1 MTQREKTFWWI
12 LSCEVT
18 ETNTKRRPT
27 GDMFSLPPSW
37 CCCVSLFSLC
47 RCIRH
52 KKCLHHF
59 LVSFQSVRAVCSFCS
74 ETQLFQLFSKHK
86 TWGKWWSRSFEWWW
100 WVKGFIYNKEQIDLN
115 LRCWSEVIL
124 VRVMKMRDGFWWR
137 TVTLTLSALW
147 LHKPRRL
154 SGGAEQENALLC
166 NSEFKCI
173 IFLYVRDST
182 TNLTHFSSTSYINC
196 KLQTT
201 TYHSEAKVK
210 KKNRHPSSQIQ

>member
-37 CCCVSLFSLC
+37 CCCVCLFSLC

-100 WVKGFIYNKEQIDLN
+100 WVKGFIDNKEQMDLN
-115 LRCWSEVIL
+115 LKKLIWGYFGESNENERWFL
-124 VRVMKMRDGFWWR
+124 VTHCNFNTVCVTVAQTSSAVWR
-137 TVTLTLSALW
+137 SGAGKRSFVQLW
-147 LHKPRRL
+147 
-154 SGGAEQENALLC
+154 
-166 NSEFKCI
+166 I
-173 IFLYVRDST
+173 
-182 TNLTHFSSTSYINC
+182 
-196 KLQTT
+196 
-201 TYHSEAKVK
+201 
-210 KKNRHPSSQIQ
+210 